1 MVATPASVCFFN
13 ICFAFSCCLGE
24 LAIVFLQSL
33 FFLRGIKTMAYV
45 CIGISYELQAEKFI
59 YREEVFESFFII
71 HHKVLL
77 FLSKCCKDVDEGVPK

>member
-1 MVATPASVCFFN
+1 
-13 ICFAFSCCLGE
+13 
-24 LAIVFLQSL
+24 
-33 FFLRGIKTMAYV
+33 MAYV

-71 HHKVLL
+71 VLL

>member
-1 MVATPASVCFFN
+1 
-13 ICFAFSCCLGE
+13 
-24 LAIVFLQSL
+24 
-33 FFLRGIKTMAYV
+33 MAYV

>member
-1 MVATPASVCFFN
+1 
-13 ICFAFSCCLGE
+13 
-24 LAIVFLQSL
+24 
-33 FFLRGIKTMAYV
+33 MAYV

-59 YREEVFESFFII
+59 YREEVFESLI